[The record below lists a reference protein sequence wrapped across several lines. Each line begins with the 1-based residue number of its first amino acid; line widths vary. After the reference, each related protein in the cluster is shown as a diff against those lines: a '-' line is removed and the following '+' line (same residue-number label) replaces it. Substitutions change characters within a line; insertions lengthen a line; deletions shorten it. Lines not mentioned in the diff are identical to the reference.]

1 MRVGLSVLVVLEM
14 SIVST
19 SALAQVQPER
29 TTAALVLAE
38 GAVYLNDTPVEAAA
52 APSVLPGVAVL
63 RTAQGRAAIALKRGG
78 WLFLNAD
85 SSVRVLGNAVYNFNR
100 LEALSGSAIVSS
112 GTSAPLVDCESEI
125 RLSSGGLFRFDVQ
138 PANAEGERPCRFRVY
153 DGAAAVPLVTV
164 TNALRAGEAMMCNR
178 RCGDMI
184 PTTEFSPSQLDAF
197 DQWVRRVQQQLKK

>member
-63 RTAQGRAAIALKRGG
+63 RTAQGRAAIALKRVG

-100 LEALSGSAIVSS
+100 LEVLSGSAIVSS
-112 GTSAPLVDCESEI
+112 RTSAPLVDCESEI